1 MKTKV
6 NFKFP
11 TAWDSNEFD
20 SQKESIKD
28 WVISLI
34 EDNAPIIK
42 KLLTWFKLDTYKYSI
57 NHKDPDGPHIHTFI
71 FKPKRATKQLTPGGE
86 SDDRIMELIK
96 MELSYMPFLDNLYE
110 ESFYY
115 GIAPD
120 YQTIA
125 ITLKASE

>member
-20 SQKESIKD
+20 SHKEITKD

-34 EDNAPIIK
+34 EDNAPRIR
-42 KLLTWFKLDTYKYSI
+42 KLLTWFKLDTYEYSI
-57 NHKDPDGPHIHTFI
+57 NHQDPNGPNIHTFI

-86 SDDRIMELIK
+86 SDDQIMDLINGELND
-96 MELSYMPFLDNLYE
+96 MPFIDNPCD

-120 YQTIA
+120 YQTIE

>member
-20 SQKESIKD
+20 SHKENTKD

-34 EDNAPIIK
+34 EDNALNLA
-42 KLLTWFKLDTYKYSI
+42 KLLTWFKLDTYEYSI
-57 NHKDPDGPHIHTFI
+57 NHKDPEGPNIHTFI
-71 FKPKRATKQLTPGGE
+71 FKPKRAIRNLMPGGIQ
-86 SDDRIMELIK
+86 DDSIMDFIREELN
-96 MELSYMPFLDNLYE
+96 ERPFIDNPIE

-120 YQTIA
+120 YQTIV

>member
-11 TAWDSNEFD
+11 TAWNSNEFD
-20 SQKESIKD
+20 SHKESTKD
-28 WVISLI
+28 WVNSLI
-34 EDNAPIIK
+34 EENATRIR
-42 KLLTWFKLDTYKYSI
+42 KLLTWFKLDTYEYSI
-57 NHKDPDGPHIHTFI
+57 NHKDPDGPNIHTFI
-71 FKPKRATKQLTPGGE
+71 FKPKRATHQLMPGKDT
-86 SDDRIMELIK
+86 DDQIMNCIK
-96 MELSYMPFLDNLYE
+96 RELSFMPFIDNPIE

-120 YQTIA
+120 YQTIV